1 MMYAIMNHNRKQA
14 MESETQKKRHVKSIW
29 ISDIHLGTSFS
40 KANEL
45 LGFLDKYHSKEI
57 ILVGDIIDI
66 WGMKSSW
73 NWTTTHSRI
82 IQKLIKL
89 SRKGVR
95 IIYIP
100 GNHDEFFRD
109 YLDLK
114 FGDIEI
120 KDRIDYLTMTGKRL
134 LVVHG
139 DAYDIFMQDS
149 YRRLAHIGDRAFHLI
164 QSISR
169 LTQRMRHWLGKDYWS
184 LAGYVKQRTKSIGR
198 IIQRFELALIG
209 AARSEGYDGVI
220 CGHIHK
226 AEIKTI
232 DDMIYMNCGDW
243 VDSCTALVEDL
254 AGNFKTVHW
263 LEENTSSVTKQKK
276 VKKKQLKE
284 SHV

>member
-1 MMYAIMNHNRKQA
+1 MYAIMNQ
-14 MESETQKKRHVKSIW
+14 SQKKQMKNETHKKRCVKSIW
-29 ISDIHLGTSFS
+29 ISDVHLGTSFS

-45 LGFLDKYHSKEI
+45 LEFLDLYHSEEI

-73 NWTTTHSRI
+73 NWATSHSRI

-100 GNHDEFFRD
+100 GNYDELFRD

-149 YRRLAHIGDRAFHLI
+149 YRWLAHIGDRAFHLI

-169 LTQRMRHWLGKDYWS
+169 LTQRIRYWLGKDYWS
-184 LAGYVKQRTKSIGR
+184 LAGYMKQRTKSIGR
-198 IIQRFELALIG
+198 IIQRFEMALIG
-209 AARSEGYDGVI
+209 AARAEGYDGVI

-232 DDMIYMNCGDW
+232 DGMIYMNCGDW

-254 AGNFKTVHW
+254 AGNFKTIHW
-263 LEENTSSVTKQKK
+263 LNENNSGVPRKK
-276 VKKKQLKE
+276 KLKKKQLKE
-284 SHV
+284 STHV